1 MAEIQYNNDKTTVPN
16 NLPPRLMRNLMMC
29 KGGLNTKGAI
39 YVGTGEMKE
48 VKIYNRE
55 NDFGIDSKT
64 YEVPTLKVITPP
76 ENADPN
82 TTYVLTAQDG
92 EISWVEE
99 KL

>member
-39 YVGTGEMKE
+39 YVGTGEMKT
-48 VKIYNRE
+48 VTIYNRD
-55 NDFGIDSKT
+55 NDSEI
-64 YEVPTLKVITPP
+64 YNIPTLKVVALP

-82 TTYVLTAQDG
+82 ETYVLTAKNG
-92 EISWVEE
+92 EISWEIEE
-99 KL
+99 NA